1 MDNIKTGALI
11 RERRKKKGLT
21 QRELAERL
29 HVTDRAVSKWERGLC
44 APDIALLEPLS
55 EALDLSVLELISG
68 ERVRTEEP
76 EAKAEAAARSAIAY
90 SRAELMRKLRALRL
104 RHVALAA
111 AALAVLAL
119 IAFAALWRNGL
130 PFILDRSPAPEGGSV
145 ATVYSKALSGGGFS
159 AKDAVS
165 LIVER
170 ENGSKL
176 RITYGDC
183 EYAGLWWAPDG
194 SKYVLAL
201 DGYGGG
207 YYLALA
213 WLENNHESNLNAHL
227 HLASAPTGAEVEYRF
242 LQWGRDSETMLLYY
256 SYVDTVGARRDG
268 YFWYNCVSGETDAV
282 LELDAK

>member
-11 RERRKKKGLT
+11 RERRKEKGLT

-55 EALDLSVLELISG
+55 EALDLSVLQLISG

-90 SRAELMRKLRALRL
+90 SRAELMRKLRTLRL

-119 IAFAALWRNGL
+119 IVFAALWRSGL

-194 SKYVLAL
+194 SKY
-201 DGYGGG
+201 
-207 YYLALA
+207 
-213 WLENNHESNLNAHL
+213 L

-256 SYVDTVGARRDG
+256 AYVDTVGARRDG

>member
-11 RERRKKKGLT
+11 RERRREKGLT

-68 ERVRTEEP
+68 ERAPAREREP
-76 EAKAEAAARSAIAY
+76 EAEAAAKSAIDY
-90 SRAELMRKLRALRL
+90 SRVELGRKLRSLRL

-119 IAFAALWRNGL
+119 IVLAALWRSGL
-130 PFILDRSPAPEGGSV
+130 PFVLDRRPAPEGGSV
-145 ATVYSKALSGGGFS
+145 ATVYSKAISGGGFS
-159 AKDAVS
+159 TEDAVS

-170 ENGSKL
+170 ENGAKL
-176 RITYGDC
+176 RITYGSC

-201 DGYGGG
+201 DGYGGD

-213 WLENNHESNLNAHL
+213 WLENNHESNLNAYL
-227 HLASAPTGAEVEYRF
+227 HLASAPTGAQVEYRF

-256 SYVDTVGARRDG
+256 SYLDAEGAVRDG
-268 YFWYNCVSGETDAV
+268 YFWYNCVTAETSAV
-282 LELDAK
+282 LELAPP

>member
-11 RERRKKKGLT
+11 RERRKEKGLT

-90 SRAELMRKLRALRL
+90 SRAELMRKLRTLRL

-119 IAFAALWRNGL
+119 IVFAALWRSGL
-130 PFILDRSPAPEGGSV
+130 PFILRPRAGVSPQSTARRSPA
-145 ATVYSKALSGGGFS
+145 AGFPQRTPCPSSWS
-159 AKDAVS
+159 AK
-165 LIVER
+165 
-170 ENGSKL
+170 
-176 RITYGDC
+176 T
-183 EYAGLWWAPDG
+183 AP
-194 SKYVLAL
+194 SCA
-201 DGYGGG
+201 
-207 YYLALA
+207 
-213 WLENNHESNLNAHL
+213 
-227 HLASAPTGAEVEYRF
+227 
-242 LQWGRDSETMLLYY
+242 
-256 SYVDTVGARRDG
+256 
-268 YFWYNCVSGETDAV
+268 
-282 LELDAK
+282 

>member
-11 RERRKKKGLT
+11 RERRKEKGLT

-29 HVTDRAVSKWERGLC
+29 HVTDRAVSKWETGLC
-44 APDIALLEPLS
+44 TPDIVLLEPLS

-90 SRAELMRKLRALRL
+90 SRAELMRKLRTLRL

-119 IAFAALWRNGL
+119 IVFAALWRSGL

-256 SYVDTVGARRDG
+256 SYVDTVGARRG
-268 YFWYNCVSGETDAV
+268 GCFWYNCVSGETDAV

>member
-11 RERRKKKGLT
+11 RERRKEKGLT

-29 HVTDRAVSKWERGLC
+29 HVTDRAVSKWETGLC

-90 SRAELMRKLRALRL
+90 SRAELMRKLR
-104 RHVALAA
+104 
-111 AALAVLAL
+111 
-119 IAFAALWRNGL
+119 
-130 PFILDRSPAPEGGSV
+130 
-145 ATVYSKALSGGGFS
+145 
-159 AKDAVS
+159 
-165 LIVER
+165 
-170 ENGSKL
+170 
-176 RITYGDC
+176 ITYGDC

-213 WLENNHESNLNAHL
+213 WLENNHESNLNAYL

>member
-11 RERRKKKGLT
+11 RERRKEKGLT

-90 SRAELMRKLRALRL
+90 SRAELMRKLRTLRL

-119 IAFAALWRNGL
+119 IVFRG
-130 PFILDRSPAPEGGSV
+130 
-145 ATVYSKALSGGGFS
+145 
-159 AKDAVS
+159 
-165 LIVER
+165 
-170 ENGSKL
+170 
-176 RITYGDC
+176 
-183 EYAGLWWAPDG
+183 
-194 SKYVLAL
+194 
-201 DGYGGG
+201 
-207 YYLALA
+207 ALA
-213 WLENNHESNLNAHL
+213 QRPALYLGQEPRARGRERRNSLQQ
-227 HLASAPTGAEVEYRF
+227 GALRRRVFRK
-242 LQWGRDSETMLLYY
+242 GRR
-256 SYVDTVGARRDG
+256 VPHRGARKRLQAAH
-268 YFWYNCVSGETDAV
+268 N
-282 LELDAK
+282 LR

>member
-11 RERRKKKGLT
+11 RERRKEKGLT

-90 SRAELMRKLRALRL
+90 SRAELMRKLRTLRL

-119 IAFAALWRNGL
+119 IVFAALWRSGL

-145 ATVYSKALSGGGFS
+145 ATVYSKTLSGGGFS

-213 WLENNHESNLNAHL
+213 WLENNHESNLNAYL

-268 YFWYNCVSGETDAV
+268 CFWYNCVSGETDAV